1 MASVVAEKRKDQW
14 KRNKEIQKHHQHG
27 SFTERARAQTKILRS
42 LYLLSGRKIY
52 QHLIKG
58 KAKGGFTKTLAAST
72 ARWLQGEN
80 IPP

>member
-1 MASVVAEKRKDQW
+1 MASGVTEKRKEQR
-14 KRNKEIQKHHQHG
+14 KRKEEIQKHHQHV
-27 SFTERARAQTKILRS
+27 SFTERACAQTKILRS
-42 LYLLSGRKIY
+42 VYLLSGRKIY

-58 KAKGGFTKTLAAST
+58 KAKGGFTKTLAASI